1 MTTSI
6 TVGTMRI
13 TALNDGTSHLPPMMY
28 PGLDFD
34 AHPELLENDG
44 TYHIPVGCFLIQSD
58 AFTILVDA
66 GIGPADI
73 PFPADLAAAA
83 GLSPPPEFIA
93 EGGKL
98 PDELAAAGVAPEDVT
113 TVFLTHLHG
122 DHVGWVAPGGTLFFP
137 NAEVVY
143 GAADWDALIAPA
155 PADDPARIGM
165 EAAKAAGS
173 LRAIDATTVEIAPGV
188 TALHTPGHTPGHYAV
203 RVTSD
208 GEEADLLGDA
218 VHHALQLT
226 DTGISFLSDVDAEHA
241 LQTREDLFAL
251 VAGTEVAI
259 GMAHHP
265 GLDFQR
271 ITEHD
276 GRAWTDA

>member
-1 MTTSI
+1 VTTSI
-6 TVGTMRI
+6 TVGAIRI
-13 TALNDGTSHLPPMMY
+13 TALDDGVSRLPPMMY
-28 PGLDFD
+28 PGLDFG
-34 AHPELLENDG
+34 AHPELLASDG
-44 TYHIPVGCFLIQSD
+44 LYDIPAGCFLIQGD

-66 GIGPADI
+66 GIGPANI
-73 PFPADLAAAA
+73 PFPAELAAAA
-83 GLSPPPEFIA
+83 GLTPPPEFIA
-93 EGGKL
+93 EGGRL
-98 PDELAAAGVAPEDVT
+98 PDELAAAGVAPDDVT

-122 DHVGWVAPGGTLFFP
+122 DHVGWVAPGGTPFFP

-165 EAAKAAGS
+165 EAAKAAGV

-203 RVTSD
+203 RVASG

-226 DTGISFLSDVDAEHA
+226 DTGISFLTDVDAEHA
-241 LQTREDLFAL
+241 LQTREKLFAQ
-251 VAGTEVAI
+251 VADIDVAI
-259 GMAHHP
+259 GMAHRP

-271 ITEHD
+271 IIEHD
-276 GRAWTDA
+276 GRTWTDV